1 MSILA
6 LKSERKAIT
15 VLAKTLRYFSKTML
29 LSMSAIDEQDAKQ
42 AENLIRGI
50 IESNGYETL
59 ERNGQTIIKKTTK
72 I

>member
-6 LKSERKAIT
+6 IKSERKAIA
-15 VLAKTLRYFSKTML
+15 VLAKTLRYFDKTML
-29 LSMSAIDEQDAKQ
+29 LNMSAIDEQDAKQ
-42 AENLIRGI
+42 AENLIKGI
-50 IESNGYETL
+50 IETNGYETL

>member
-6 LKSERKAIT
+6 IKSERKAIA
-15 VLAKTLRYFSKTML
+15 VLAKTLRYFGKTML

-50 IESNGYETL
+50 IETNGYKAL
-59 ERNGQTIIKKTTK
+59 EKNGQTIIKKTTK
-72 I
+72 N